1 MTLYGHWIGIG
12 KAKGLMGNF
21 ISWCGIIHN
30 NNEIKSAALSET
42 SGKRTIVLNGNKVVE
57 RIHVDK
63 SSKSPTK
70 RKLTTIFG
78 S

>member
-1 MTLYGHWIGIG
+1 
-12 KAKGLMGNF
+12 MGNF
-21 ISWCGIIHN
+21 IWWCGIIHN
-30 NNEIKSAALSET
+30 NNEIKGAALSET

-63 SSKSPTK
+63 SSKYPTK